1 MYAVMA
7 SVASNIYAR
16 LGVCVCECV
25 RVFVCVETGLIIIF
39 IMHRTVQIIIIKKYT
54 RKVKKQR
61 KAGRMRA
68 KERDGVRHKSVVQRR
83 NKKIYSALQITVGR
97 GEGGCAYV
105 GNVCLF
111 VCVCMYA
118 CTSATILPPGCLAV
132 SLFFRSYFSF
142 FRSLS
147 YFLPPAFLSSF
158 VRPSVCLFVLV
169 GIVAY
174 VEHVESLHF
183 PRRH

>member
-61 KAGRMRA
+61 KAGRVRERERERWSETQKRRA
-68 KERDGVRHKSVVQRR
+68 AAK
-83 NKKIYSALQITVGR
+83 
-97 GEGGCAYV
+97 
-105 GNVCLF
+105 
-111 VCVCMYA
+111 
-118 CTSATILPPGCLAV
+118 
-132 SLFFRSYFSF
+132 
-142 FRSLS
+142 
-147 YFLPPAFLSSF
+147 
-158 VRPSVCLFVLV
+158 
-169 GIVAY
+169 
-174 VEHVESLHF
+174 
-183 PRRH
+183 